1 MTTFIIVAAAM
12 VAAALLWLLL
22 PLLRAKSTDGEIAA
36 AVPAKGISAA
46 AIAILVPAL
55 AALMY
60 VSLSNWD
67 WNAVQ
72 SDTARSEQLDGLLKQ
87 LEARLQSNPDDVNG
101 WLLLGRSQ
109 ASMQRFP
116 EAIKAYQRAYD
127 LSRGENIDAILG
139 LGEALAMSDET
150 ALSGRA
156 GQLFDE
162 ALTRAPNHP
171 KALWYGS
178 MAALQAGNLRQG
190 RDRLQALLAQGPPE
204 ELRTLLERQIQ
215 DLNQQ
220 IGEAGQ
226 GGSVQAGPSASSQA
240 GEGAAST
247 ARSIRVAV
255 TIAPEI
261 QQKLQG
267 PLPLF
272 VLARDPSGGPP
283 LAAQR
288 HSSSQLPLNI
298 ELSERDAMMPTRTIA
313 TVGRVQV
320 VARLSR
326 AGTPQ
331 AQSGDFFGQAD
342 YEFGKDTGT
351 LNIRIDQT
359 VP

>member
-22 PLLRAKSTDGEIAA
+22 PLFRAKPAEDAVDTRPSTKAW
-36 AVPAKGISAA
+36 SAA
-46 AIAILVPAL
+46 AIAVLVPAL

-60 VSLSNWD
+60 AGLSNWD
-67 WNAVQ
+67 WKTVE
-72 SDTARSEQLDGLLKQ
+72 SETARAEQLDGLLKQ

-101 WLLLGRSQ
+101 WLLLGRSH
-109 ASMQRFP
+109 ASMQRYP
-116 EAIKAYQRAYD
+116 EAVKAYQRAYD
-127 LSRGENIDAILG
+127 LSRGENVDAILG
-139 LGEALAMSDET
+139 LGEALAMSDES
-150 ALSGRA
+150 ALTGRA
-156 GQLFDE
+156 AQLFDE
-162 ALTRAPNHP
+162 ALARAPNHP

-178 MAALQAGNLRQG
+178 MAALQAGDLRKG
-190 RDRLQALLAQGPPE
+190 RDRLQLLLAQGPPE

-226 GGSVQAGPSASSQA
+226 SATAAA
-240 GEGAAST
+240 GEGGDAT
-247 ARSIRVAV
+247 ARKIRVAV
-255 TIAPEI
+255 TVAPEI
-261 QQKLQG
+261 RQKLKD
-267 PLPLF
+267 PVSLF
-272 VLARDPSGGPP
+272 VLARDPAGGPP

-288 HSSSQLPLNI
+288 HSSSQLPLTI
-298 ELSERDAMMPTRTIA
+298 ELSEKDAMMPTRTIA
-313 TVGRVQV
+313 SSQRVQV

-326 AGTPQ
+326 SGTPQ

-351 LNIRIDQT
+351 LNIRIDQI